1 MAEEPFQFIFLIMP
15 LIAGIT
21 ALLRLLAALVI
32 LLNFRNSLVF
42 AIAENNFCSSAAAD
56 TQLYFCGALNY

>member
-21 ALLRLLAALVI
+21 ALLSVIKVNALADCLQPW
-32 LLNFRNSLVF
+32 S
-42 AIAENNFCSSAAAD
+42 FC
-56 TQLYFCGALNY
+56 